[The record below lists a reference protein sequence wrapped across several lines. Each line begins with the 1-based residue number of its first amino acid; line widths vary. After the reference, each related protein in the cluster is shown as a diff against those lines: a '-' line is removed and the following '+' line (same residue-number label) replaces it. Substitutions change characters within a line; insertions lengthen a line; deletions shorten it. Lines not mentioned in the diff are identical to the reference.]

1 MESSTVSGSRPR
13 EKARHACA
21 SRSTTSTRRPSST
34 SAAASDA
41 TVVVLATPP
50 FWLATAM
57 VRASVTGITVAAAC
71 EAARVK
77 DEGLFGPESLTWQV
91 HADPILWI
99 AGLRAL
105 LLQAV
110 NPAATADVP
119 SSAAEIADY
128 FASMRAEAAVDRRAR
143 RVASYVLLPPMPKWA
158 TWSPA
163 RPAWAGA
170 AGLAAA
176 LLPRWTRRL
185 YGLPTPPGSDA
196 AATAALRALHA
207 AMRAAPDRY
216 REGPHLRAARQRLD
230 LIPAG

>member
-110 NPAATADVP
+110 HPAAMAGVLQHSDFRADPWGRLRRTADYVGVVTFG
-119 SSAAEIADY
+119 STAEVETIG
-128 FASMRAEAAVDRRAR
+128 R
-143 RVASYVLLPPMPKWA
+143 RV
-158 TWSPA
+158 
-163 RPAWAGA
+163 
-170 AGLAAA
+170 
-176 LLPRWTRRL
+176 
-185 YGLPTPPGSDA
+185 
-196 AATAALRALHA
+196 RALHA
-207 AMRAAPDRY
+207 TVRGHDEATGVSYRASDPTLLY
-216 REGPHLRAARQRLD
+216 WVHCCE
-230 LIPAG
+230 